1 MMTFAPETNIAMT
14 SSSGELEGD
23 FFHIYHNLSEKA
35 KHLKGER
42 ILAGVSQF
50 IPKMRHAKLMKVTIG
65 IIQTF
70 MDEDTIDHGFQI
82 GNLDFIHDP
91 VKGGISKRD
100 YSGIEVPLPG
110 YVVNAC
116 MKLIYCFRNAQ
127 LVKDII
133 TSPVLSIKGSI

>member
-1 MMTFAPETNIAMT
+1 MITFAPETNIAVT
-14 SSSGELEGD
+14 SSSGEPEAD
-23 FFHIYHNLSEKA
+23 FSRIYHDLSEGK
-35 KHLKGER
+35 KYLKGQR

-91 VKGGISKRD
+91 AKGGIVKRD
-100 YSGIEVPLPG
+100 YSGVEVPLPG
-110 YVVNAC
+110 YVLNAC
-116 MKLIYCFRNAQ
+116 MKLIYCFYNAE
-127 LVKDII
+127 LVKEIL
-133 TSPVLSIKGSI
+133 TRV